1 MFHDIFGLGSNVTKR
16 VISDYD
22 EIAEKIEACRKLGLR
37 IVLTSGTFDI
47 YHEGHAR
54 YLEKAKAEG
63 DILIVGVDNDDKV
76 RRRKGT
82 NRPMVTEG
90 SRMEI
95 LCHCR
100 HVDLV
105 FLKKDGDPKWGLIKT
120 IRPDVLIA
128 TQRTYS
134 EDQIKELAEFCG
146 EVKVLE
152 PQAATSTT
160 AIIRNVLVGMA
171 KGTVEEAEEKLKSA
185 VEEIIGILGKLKV
198 GGH

>member
-171 KGTVEEAEEKLKSA
+171 KGTVEEAEEKLKNA
-185 VEEIIGILGKLKV
+185 VDEIIGILGKLKV